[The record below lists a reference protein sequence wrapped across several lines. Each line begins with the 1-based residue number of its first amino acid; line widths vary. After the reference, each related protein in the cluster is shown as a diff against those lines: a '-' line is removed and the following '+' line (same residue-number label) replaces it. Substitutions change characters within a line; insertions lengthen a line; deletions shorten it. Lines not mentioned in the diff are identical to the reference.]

1 MLLRYRMNKII
12 HLLKAGN
19 EAAVLELIS
28 SDKYRNALLAL
39 ESTNSVKL
47 MKTWGSE
54 IARVVLLDAH
64 AGYLLSRH
72 DLRVNRV
79 VSFLLGVAST
89 VVAEL
94 LLYAILR

>member
-39 ESTNSVKL
+39 ESTGSVQLIKS
-47 MKTWGSE
+47 WGNK
-54 IARVVLLDAH
+54 ITRVALQDAH

-72 DLRVNRV
+72 DLTVNRV
-79 VSFLLGVAST
+79 VSFLLGIAST